1 MNRPPVTQPPV
12 TQPPETQPPET
23 ADAGVERAETKLA
36 KLGVQVEA
44 VQALLVRLLQDVVQ
58 AESRLEGLDAAR
70 IVEVNE
76 QLVVAAINSQVA
88 SEATSQALSLA
99 AESSAQDP
107 LTGLSN
113 RTALLDRFVQA
124 MAHTK
129 RRGVQFA
136 LLFVD
141 LDGFKPLN
149 DAYGHGF
156 GDKVLRLV
164 AERMLSVMREVDTVC
179 RHGGDEFVV
188 LLAELTRAED
198 ARMVADKLVAAISE
212 EALIDGHKVQVT
224 ASVGIAI
231 HPDHGEDFE
240 TLLACADAAMY
251 ESKRRQPGGVVLYDA
266 SLGIAP
272 REVKAPGVPARTA
285 ATADDTTN
293 ARLREANEKLVL
305 AVIDAQELQAAA
317 ELARHQQTEFM
328 KKVAAELL
336 DPAAPIR
343 IASAMLGRESADQPL
358 VPLLPLVEDI
368 VEKQISAITRIVD
381 KVVDAS
387 TVEKGE
393 VVLDRVRVDLATI
406 VHTAVAGHRAM
417 LDAGHQRFD
426 LHLPA
431 GELPVDGDPARLEQI
446 ISNLLDNASRHT
458 HTGGRI
464 RLSVS
469 TTPDTLVL
477 TVADNGLGVTPQMLP
492 FVFEPFVQDT
502 HVLSLDGLGMGIGLT
517 IARSL
522 TQAHGGTLVAYSAGA
537 NRGSQLVM
545 TLPRATGTAD
555 AVPHAPSPGPAPDAD
570 PGH

>member
-1 MNRPPVTQPPV
+1 VIPPSET
-12 TQPPETQPPET
+12 PEV
-23 ADAGVERAETKLA
+23 GVERAEAKLA

-99 AESSAQDP
+99 AETSAQDP

-124 MAHTK
+124 MANTK
-129 RRGVQFA
+129 RRGAQFG

-156 GDKVLRLV
+156 GDKVLQLA
-164 AERMLSVMREVDTVC
+164 AERMLSVVREVDTVC
-179 RHGGDEFVV
+179 RHGGDEFVI
-188 LLAELTRAED
+188 LLAELTRPED
-198 ARMVADKLVAAISE
+198 ARTVAEKLVAAISA
-212 EALIDGHKVQVT
+212 EAVIDGHTVQVT

-240 TLLACADAAMY
+240 TLLARADAAMY
-251 ESKRRQPGGVVLYDA
+251 ASKRRHPGGVVLYDA
-266 SLGIAP
+266 GLGIAA
-272 REVKAPGVPARTA
+272 REVQAPVLPARSTA
-285 ATADDTTN
+285 APDDTTH
-293 ARLREANEKLVL
+293 ARLREANEKLVV

-336 DPAAPIR
+336 DPTAPIR
-343 IASAMLGRESADQPL
+343 IASAMLGHETADKPL
-358 VPLLPLVEDI
+358 EPLLPLVEGI

-387 TVEKGE
+387 TIEKGS
-393 VVLDRVRVDLATI
+393 VVLDRKHLDLATV
-406 VHTAVAGHRAM
+406 VHAAVAGHRAIF
-417 LDAGHQRFD
+417 DACGQRFD
-426 LHLPA
+426 LHLPSVD
-431 GELPVDGDPARLEQI
+431 LTVDGDLARLEQI
-446 ISNLLDNASRHT
+446 VSNLLDNASRHT
-458 HTGGRI
+458 HNGGRI

-477 TVADNGLGVTPQMLP
+477 TVADNGLGVTSQMLP

-522 TQAHGGTLVAYSAGA
+522 TQAHGGTLIAYSAGA
-537 NRGSQLVM
+537 NRGSQIVM
-545 TLPRATGTAD
+545 TLPRVTGIAG
-555 AVPHAPSPGPAPDAD
+555 PPSREPSPGQAPDAD
-570 PGH
+570 PGR